1 MLKNYKYT
9 LGGLIFSLLISLTS
23 RAVQF
28 YSTGSFPLHFLP
40 PDSHDRSMFLLV
52 SALLV
57 FLGFLADRNTSLIIA
72 HEEEK
77 RRIFASAVGAS
88 QHILN
93 NFLNNMLYFQQQARE
108 SQALDEKTL
117 KLYDTVIHG
126 AAEQLKKLGEIQ
138 EISEKNIRETVYPK

>member
-1 MLKNYKYT
+1 MLKTYKYT
-9 LGGLIFSLLISLTS
+9 LSGLIFSLTILLIGGCYHYFTDGTATFHYFPQSPHDRRMSLTIS
-23 RAVQF
+23 CILIA
-28 YSTGSFPLHFLP
+28 
-40 PDSHDRSMFLLV
+40 
-52 SALLV
+52 
-57 FLGFLADRNTSLIIA
+57 LGFYADRNTRLRIA

-77 RRIFASAVGAS
+77 RRIFVSAVAAS

-126 AAEQLKKLGEIQ
+126 AAEQLRKLGEIS
-138 EISEKNIRETVYPK
+138 EISEKKIRETIYPK